1 MWRLLRQRS
10 GKSFRFYIF
19 INVLLVTV
27 SIIFINRLIAQ
38 HFLTTQITENV
49 EVQLVEDMSNCGDY
63 LHNRESFLVC
73 LINGSNKQD
82 IVQLTRNSYVLCPPA
97 DRHTS
102 ATQPTSC
109 KAIQATENNVL
120 MSASGPALERVKAEE
135 QEWYVVRDRSD
146 SKAGFLMML
155 TSKVDDLM
163 EHFWNLRDRNLLLTL
178 PFVLLFLLLMTLYLT
193 GVFLRQVQSLKNSLA
208 ALEPEDL
215 NKSTKLE
222 SRFYE
227 LDDFLHIFEKLRLR
241 LKQSFTKARR
251 FASDASHELRTPLT
265 ILRGNTEQMI
275 SELPTGSATQVRMR
289 MIADQVD
296 HLIDISAKL
305 LLLSQADANSIK
317 VHLDELDMSQLVWNW
332 VQDAK
337 TFNDQVEI
345 MHSIEPRLHC
355 KGDRKLLLQL
365 IQNLYTNAI
374 NYNIEN
380 GWLRISL
387 NRQSQSL
394 FLKFENSTNHASQDF
409 VERAFDR
416 FYRGSDSLVRGIEGH
431 GLGLSICQE
440 IAKVHGGCITVEIN
454 NNIVCMTVKLP
465 EST

>member
-1 MWRLLRQRS
+1 MWRFPLPRS

-19 INVLLVTV
+19 LNVFLVTAL
-27 SIIFINRLIAQ
+27 IIFANRLIAQ
-38 HFLTTQITENV
+38 YFLTIQITQNV
-49 EVQLVEDMSNCGDY
+49 EVQLVEDMSRCADH
-63 LHNRESFLVC
+63 LHNRDSFLVC

-82 IVQLTRNSYVLCPPA
+82 IVQLTRNSYVLCPAA

-163 EHFWNLRDRNLLLTL
+163 EHFWSLRDRNLLLTL
-178 PFVLLFLLLMTLYLT
+178 PFVLLSLLLMTLYLT
-193 GVFLRQVQSLKNSLA
+193 GVFLRQVQALKKSLA
-208 ALEPEDL
+208 VLEPEDL
-215 NKSTKLE
+215 NKSAKLQ
-222 SRFYE
+222 SRFNE
-227 LDDFLHIFEKLRLR
+227 FDDFIQIFETLRLR
-241 LKQSFTKARR
+241 LQQSFTKARR

-265 ILRGNTEQMI
+265 ILRGNAEQMI
-275 SELPTGSATQVRMR
+275 SELPTGSETQIRMR
-289 MIADQVD
+289 VISDQVD
-296 HLIDISAKL
+296 RLIDISAKL

-337 TFNDQVEI
+337 TFNDHVEI
-345 MHSIEPRLHC
+345 KHSIEPRLQC
-355 KGDRKLLLQL
+355 NGDRQLLLQL

-387 NRQSQSL
+387 NRDSQGL
-394 FLKFENSTNHASQDF
+394 ILKFENPTNHACQDF
-409 VERAFDR
+409 SERAFYR
-416 FYRGSDSLVRGIEGH
+416 FYRGSDSLARGIEGH

-440 IAKVHGGCITVEIN
+440 IAKVHGGLVTGEII
-454 NNIVCMTVKLP
+454 NNIVCMTVTLP
-465 EST
+465 QST